1 MATPDSF
8 TGYLNP
14 GKFVMRQDLS
24 GNSDPILAAQGVGF
38 LKRKA
43 IGMATVTVVNTNRT
57 EPDGTVVVKS
67 ASSASGIPGATEELF
82 LGAGPKKSDHSV
94 YGKIITTAEPK
105 KPEEIEE
112 KYLTEGYL
120 PESLDAD
127 GKLLYIYSV
136 SDKEAGNKYDWTG
149 VLTSGFQN
157 VVVNG
162 KSEKRWV
169 RLNWFKDN
177 KGFESKIR
185 LVYDYAGPA

>member
-1 MATPDSF
+1 MATPASF

-38 LKRKA
+38 LKRKT
-43 IGMATVTVVNTNRT
+43 IGIATVTIVNSSREENGVTII
-57 EPDGTVVVKS
+57 KS
-67 ASSASGIPGATEELF
+67 ASSASGIPGAVEELY

-94 YGKIITTAEPK
+94 YGKIITDASPK

-112 KYLTEGYL
+112 KYLTEGLL
-120 PESLDAD
+120 PESQDAD
-127 GKLLYIYSV
+127 GKILYVYST
-136 SDKEAGNKYDWTG
+136 SDKAAGNKYEWTG
-149 VLTSGFQN
+149 IVTSGFQN

-169 RLNWFKDN
+169 RLNYFKDN

-185 LVYDYAGPA
+185 LVYDYAGAA